1 MDLRPGPGSPPVA
14 LYVTAWAPAL
24 ANLRQLSLGTGHRLL
39 RLVTS
44 LGGVSALRRMSISG
58 RVEIDPAVRLPPNLE
73 FLAYRDCVGSTLPQ
87 QASRHG
93 NMDAGPTLPWKDG
106 EVCIDDISAYA
117 AVAFTPADWTLQ
129 QFDHSQ
135 PRFGTSARRRLHH
148 PPPPF
153 QAATPAVGRLPIPA
167 NLPVPADC
175 TGRTGERPVS
185 QPEVV
190 DVRLMSCMRT
200 AWQLI
205 GVHCECCN
213 WGHWGCFSVQALT
226 RAGFDKG
233 EPELATATLDRALRH
248 LQQLTSL
255 SIVEIS
261 GIDISVLDTVAGLS
275 RLQRCSLI
283 QRWSSEDGGLH
294 ALPDGPWHDSLRC
307 LAADWELLHPSAD
320 VLANFTHLEHV
331 WAMIA
336 RYYSCADGADFWRWA
351 RTHPSLQKRL
361 CELTQ

>member
-44 LGGVSALRRMSISG
+44 LGGLSALRRMSISG

-87 QASRHG
+87 QIGHCSSLT
-93 NMDAGPTLPWKDG
+93 TLSLDLG
-106 EVCIDDISAYA
+106 
-117 AVAFTPADWTLQ
+117 
-129 QFDHSQ
+129 
-135 PRFGTSARRRLHH
+135 
-148 PPPPF
+148 
-153 QAATPAVGRLPIPA
+153 
-167 NLPVPADC
+167 PVPAEGFTILPRLSRLQHLQLADC
-175 TGRTGERPVS
+175 PFLPTCLS
-185 QPEVV
+185 Q
-190 DVRLMSCMRT
+190 LT
-200 AWQLI
+200 AL
-205 GVHCECCN
+205 EEL
-213 WGHWGCFSVQALT
+213 ALT

-255 SIVEIS
+255 SIVESS

-351 RTHPSLQKRL
+351 RTHPSLQKLRL
-361 CELTQ
+361 GSGNDYSVDHRVLVEALRLTQARPQLQVKTADEPPFYEDEFTSAFIF